1 MHKNVIVEKLFS
13 VNETKGSVYD
23 TGGKPKLSRP
33 VIDSFYLRFFLTF
46 GGV

>member
-1 MHKNVIVEKLFS
+1 MEKLFF
-13 VNETKGSVYD
+13 VNETNNAVYD

-33 VIDSFYLRFFLTF
+33 VIDRFYLRFFLTF